1 MSKNTLA
8 KSESPKPLIVNFH
21 HLKSYNDVWM
31 LDVRVE
37 ARKVGGGPDMDTTL
51 PDGTSL
57 LSSGYNFSLTIPP
70 AQFSRSYQFIWIT
83 VQFFNQFMDCKC

>member
-1 MSKNTLA
+1 
-8 KSESPKPLIVNFH
+8 
-21 HLKSYNDVWM
+21 M

-83 VQFFNQFMDCKC
+83 MVGWPGGHLNPYSTIE